1 LYNIRATKREKERV
15 SVGIAARVDV
25 LELCT
30 LKKEKFFRSFSQSH
44 SLFSL
49 QGLNARRKEI
59 DGCHSLLRMV

>member
-30 LKKEKFFRSFSQSH
+30 LKKEKFFRSFSI
-44 SLFSL
+44 SLAFFASRIESEEE
-49 QGLNARRKEI
+49 GN
-59 DGCHSLLRMV
+59 